1 MEKKRNGIF
10 GELEDMVD
18 TEDELMGE
26 GSNGSEIESE
36 EEVMGEKNKEKEM
49 GKVNG
54 KEGTR
59 WKNRKDMT
67 TEERKER
74 NKQEKLR
81 KRRKKYCRKCG
92 KMGHNPEQCG
102 KHCTKCNKW
111 GHQRKMCRVVK
122 EGNSRK
128 GK

>member
-1 MEKKRNGIF
+1 
-10 GELEDMVD
+10 
-18 TEDELMGE
+18 MGR
-26 GSNGSEIESE
+26 
-36 EEVMGEKNKEKEM
+36 KEQ
-49 GKVNG
+49 NG
-54 KEGTR
+54 KTK

-67 TEERKER
+67 MEERRKR

-81 KRRKKYCRKCG
+81 KRRKKYCKKCG

-122 EGNSRK
+122 EKNSQK